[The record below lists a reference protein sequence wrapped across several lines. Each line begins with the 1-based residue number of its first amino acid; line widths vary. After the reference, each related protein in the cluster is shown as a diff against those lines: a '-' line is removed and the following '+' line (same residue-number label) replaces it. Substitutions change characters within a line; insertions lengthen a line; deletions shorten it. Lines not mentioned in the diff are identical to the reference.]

1 MIWSVCAWYVIL
13 AHEVACV
20 NLELALLFRS
30 RLSQQVASRACFCCK
45 FTMQRVLCTVGVQ
58 ILRSVTVVSSKVPPQ
73 AAGVSIFDD
82 WVGGLRSASRGR
94 WERVGLISDLI
105 RRSLPRRMAL
115 GVVAV

>member
-1 MIWSVCAWYVIL
+1 MFLLQVHNAARALHGRGANFAFGHSC
-13 AHEVACV
+13 E
-20 NLELALLFRS
+20 LE
-30 RLSQQVASRACFCCK
+30 
-45 FTMQRVLCTVGVQ
+45 
-58 ILRSVTVVSSKVPPQ
+58 SSPS
-73 AAGVSIFDD
+73 GD